1 MDTAPGKLL
10 VVDDNEANRDM
21 LSRRLS
27 RRGHEV
33 ALAEDGYQAI
43 EMVKQQDFDVVLL
56 DITMPGI
63 DGLEVLKIL
72 RQTHSASELP
82 IIMATARDE
91 SADIVQALK
100 LGASD
105 YVTKPLDF
113 PVVVARVQTQLS
125 LKRAQEALES
135 ANRRMKSD
143 LEAAARVQRAL
154 LPSAAPL
161 SEHASFAWKYRPC
174 DELGGDSLNVFAI
187 DHRHVALYVLDV
199 SGHGVPAALLAVTV
213 TRNLTLHEDRSS
225 IITEPGATSGER
237 TIASPLSVIEQL
249 NRMYPMDSEA
259 RLYFTILYGILDL
272 MTGHFRYVAAGH
284 PGPILAPSSGQPQ
297 PLDVSGNP
305 VGLLEE
311 AEFEERTLELEPG
324 DRLYLHSDG
333 LDEQRNPSGEPF
345 GRERLRDVIAW
356 EREVPLQAS
365 LEHLI
370 DEVVAWRGDE
380 RLDDDVSILAVERP
394 VTG

>member
-1 MDTAPGKLL
+1 MAVAPAKLL

-21 LSRRLS
+21 LSRRLA

-33 ALAEDGYQAI
+33 AVAEDGYQAI

-56 DITMPGI
+56 DIMMPKI
-63 DGLEVLKIL
+63 DGLEVLKVL

-135 ANRRMKSD
+135 ANRRMKAD

-154 LPSAAPL
+154 LPTTDSI
-161 SEHASFAWKYRPC
+161 SEHAHFAWKYRPC
-174 DELGGDSLNVFAI
+174 DELGGDSLNVFPI
-187 DHRHVALYVLDV
+187 DHRHVAVYVLDV

-225 IITEPGATSGER
+225 IITEPGSTPGER

-259 RLYFTILYGILDL
+259 RLYFTIVYGIVDL

-284 PGPILAPSSGQPQ
+284 PGPILVPSSGQPR
-297 PLDVSGNP
+297 LFDASGNP
-305 VGLLEE
+305 VGLLED
-311 AEFEERTLELEPG
+311 AEFEERSLILEPG
-324 DRLYLHSDG
+324 DRLYLYSDG
-333 LDEQRNPSGEPF
+333 LDEQRNASGEQF
-345 GRERLRDVIAW
+345 GRERLRDAIAW
-356 EREVPLQAS
+356 EREVPLHAS
-365 LEHLI
+365 LDHLV

-394 VTG
+394 VAG